1 MLQIKK
7 IARLGIFMGAVGL
20 ASNSMAFGLGS
31 LPGLGGGGGGSSSN
45 VDTTALLNT
54 SNAVIGGFGKAFKR
68 FSEALGL
75 KDESGVYDEMAN
87 CSSQGCDI
95 SGDRLE
101 EAAAQSESMGAQLD
115 KLKADGV
122 QLDAGAKAKFASGMK
137 PYLFSTLKGVKLLT
151 DLPKSKDAVQS
162 KMKSNPFGALGE
174 LKSLLTLIS
183 KLPPM
188 IESFSGASGKIWDF
202 ATYQGLEKPSE
213 EEAASEE

>member
-54 SNAVIGGFGKAFKR
+54 SNEVIGGFGRAFIR
-68 FSEALGL
+68 FNEALGL
-75 KDESGVYDEMAN
+75 KDDSGSLAEMAK
-87 CSSQGCDI
+87 CSAQACAIDGST
-95 SGDRLE
+95 LE
-101 EAAAQSESMGAQLD
+101 AAAAQSEGMGAHLD

-122 QLDAGAKAKFASGMK
+122 QLDADAKAKFASGMR
-137 PYLFSTLKGVKLLT
+137 PYLFSTLKGVKLIT
-151 DLPKSKDAVQS
+151 DLPKSKDAIQS

-174 LKSLLTLIS
+174 LKSLLTLNS

-202 ATYQGLEKPSE
+202 ANYQGLPKPSE
-213 EEAASEE
+213 EEAASE